1 MITSKNFGP
10 TRLSGK
16 DADAFRRQLREGGG
30 SPARAALGRGAD
42 MAAEFASTG
51 RVCLPVSSTW
61 TEYRSE
67 QDASVNWTRPTPD
80 GGMLECR
87 YVRRKPE
94 YFIAYVS
101 SHSGCRHACRFC
113 HLTQTGQTT
122 FRETPIQ
129 ELEEQLSQVF
139 GHYDRLGRQARRVN
153 INFMA
158 RGEPLSSRV
167 LLDGFGAFATIA
179 RRMAEARGLEH
190 RINLSTIFPQDAA
203 GVDLAGAFGEA
214 PVRIY
219 WSLYSLDK
227 GFRKRWLPRAQ
238 DPQSVMAKL
247 LEWQARAHGEVVLHW
262 AMIDGQ
268 NDSDRDLQAI
278 AEFVRGSGLRAKLNL
293 VRYNPHSP
301 KTGRE
306 ALEARYEAALRIV
319 GAAMS
324 EPGSKVVSR
333 VGFDVKAS
341 CGMFM

>member
-1 MITSKNFGP
+1 MIVSTKFGP

-16 DADAFRRQLREGGG
+16 DADAFRWQLREGGDR
-30 SPARAALGRGAD
+30 PARAALARGVQLAAGFAAD
-42 MAAEFASTG
+42 G
-51 RVCLPVSSTW
+51 RVVLPASPAW
-61 TEYRSE
+61 TEHRSAE
-67 QDASVNWTRPTPD
+67 DASVNWTRPTPD

-87 YVRRKPE
+87 YVRRRPE

-101 SHSGCRHACRFC
+101 AHSGCRHACRFC

-122 FRETPIQ
+122 FRETPLT
-129 ELEEQLSQVF
+129 ELEEQLSKVF
-139 GHYDRLGRQARRVN
+139 DHYDRLDRPARRVN
-153 INFMA
+153 INFMT

-219 WSLYSLDK
+219 WSLYSLDR

-238 DPQSVMAKL
+238 DPQRVMAKL

-262 AMIDGQ
+262 ALIDGE
-268 NDSDRDLQAI
+268 NDADRDLSAI
-278 AEFVRGSGLRAKLNL
+278 AEFVRENGLRAKLNL